1 MPNIPALRHLRESS
15 FKEQLHSIFLVLGLL
30 SIKDKRKA
38 ILLTVLQ
45 AFLGLL
51 DMIAVGLFGVV
62 ASLGLRQV
70 QSLPPGDKTQAL
82 LEIVGLNK
90 INITSLLPLL
100 LCAAIGLLI
109 LRSLLSLWFHV
120 RTMYFL
126 GLRAANLSITL
137 VESIIAKPKSMLQ
150 QKSLEERKFSSFN
163 GVNVLY
169 LGVLGSS
176 ISLLGDIAT
185 LILVIAIIA
194 IVDTLTAVIAGI
206 GLLTIATGLYRK
218 VSRKSAVLGS
228 KLGTKEK
235 EGAQKFAELFL
246 AYRENRVLGRTETL
260 LDLIYENRKEVYR
273 ISAQRNFLP
282 TLGKYVFE
290 ITVIVIA
297 TLSLLFQLIS
307 NDFTRAFATFTV
319 LLAGSSRML
328 PAILRIYQSMI
339 IIKSG
344 IAYSEPTL
352 IDLSRFV
359 KTKDIKSQYS
369 INSHVIGKPV
379 DREVSFQPKIKITS
393 LSFNYPGSSRRI
405 ISDLSVEVE
414 QGDFLAVTGRSGIGK
429 STFLDLILGLEIAT
443 YGNIQISN
451 ELPNDAF
458 RKWPGKI
465 GYVPQSPYF
474 IDDSALQNISMNS
487 QRNEVAEQ
495 SEQDLFKF
503 VELDNPENGGLIGSE
518 PVGDYGA
525 KLSGGQKQRLALAR
539 SLYSRPEILI
549 MDEFGSALDV
559 KSKKIL
565 FQKILNLEHIK
576 VLIVVTHDATISKY
590 ANKTLDLLGHGKHR
604 LKIRSE
610 RGF

>member
-1 MPNIPALRHLRESS
+1 M
-15 FKEQLHSIFLVLGLL
+15 LGLL